1 MTFTESLVVYI
12 IIWWLVLFMVL
23 PWGIS
28 QVNPDDLMPG
38 EDPGSPAKGR
48 MVMKLGITSVIS
60 AALLGVYYLV
70 ATSGMI
76 SFRVPV

>member
-1 MTFTESLVVYI
+1 MTLTEALVVYV

-48 MVMKLGITSVIS
+48 MVMKLGITSAIS
-60 AALLGVYYLV
+60 VALLGVYYLV